1 MKSADLD
8 MRQLTLFNQI
18 ITLWLVGSMD
28 SQKFYG
34 KYRGKVTDN
43 RDPEGL
49 GRIRALVPDVI
60 GDEEIGWALPS
71 APYAGDGVGF
81 LFIPPIGAN
90 VWIEFEKGNPDNP
103 IWVGCFWDR
112 GQTPKIPAN
121 PDVKLI
127 KTDSVIITI
136 NDVSKSVGINT
147 ERIEIIRRQGN

>member
-18 ITLWLVGSMD
+18 ITLWVSRKMD

-60 GDEEIGWALPS
+60 G
-71 APYAGDGVGF
+71 
-81 LFIPPIGAN
+81 
-90 VWIEFEKGNPDNP
+90 
-103 IWVGCFWDR
+103 
-112 GQTPKIPAN
+112 
-121 PDVKLI
+121 
-127 KTDSVIITI
+127 
-136 NDVSKSVGINT
+136 
-147 ERIEIIRRQGN
+147 

>member
-1 MKSADLD
+1 
-8 MRQLTLFNQI
+8 
-18 ITLWLVGSMD
+18 MD

-34 KYRGKVTDN
+34 KYRGRVNDN

-60 GDEEIGWALPS
+60 GDEETGWALPS

-112 GQTPKIPAN
+112 GQTPKIQAN
-121 PDVKLI
+121 PDVKVI

-136 NDVSKSVGINT
+136 NESGFLC
-147 ERIEIIRRQGN
+147 

>member
-1 MKSADLD
+1 
-8 MRQLTLFNQI
+8 
-18 ITLWLVGSMD
+18 MD

-34 KYRGKVTDN
+34 KYRGRVNDN

-60 GDEEIGWALPS
+60 GDEETGWALPS

-81 LFIPPIGAN
+81 FLVPPIGAN

-103 IWVGCFWDR
+103 IRVGGFWDR
-112 GQTPKIPAN
+112 NQTPKIPAN
-121 PDVKLI
+121 PDVKVI

-136 NDVSKSVGINT
+136 NESGFLC
-147 ERIEIIRRQGN
+147 